1 MKRKLALLLTAAMT
15 AASLAACGSSS
26 ASGDTAADTTAAAE
40 TGASETAESTEGS
53 NSGSANLVM
62 AWWGNQTRNERTQ
75 KIIDLYSEQNPGVA
89 IDGQFSEF
97 NDYWQK
103 LATAAA
109 GHSMPDIVQMDYKY
123 LNQYVTNGLLVDLT
137 PYVEDGT
144 IDTVDCNQ
152 DVLNSGSVNGGLYA
166 LCNGINSPAL
176 LYNKTLLDENGITVK
191 DNMTLDEFIDVCKE
205 VYEKTGYKTN
215 LCYNQNEQWIEYF
228 LRADDIVLYEDG
240 KLGGDSY
247 EPYADFFKLYED
259 GLKDGYVIDPSVFAE
274 RSIGSVEQDPL
285 VYGSSPETMSWCAFA
300 YSNQLTATVSAAPE
314 GTEIGLT
321 TWPSADPK
329 KSDYL
334 KPSQFF
340 AISSDS
346 KNPEEAAKILN
357 FITNDVDCNNILLG
371 ERGIP
376 LSSKTAEAIAPNLD
390 ETTQKV
396 ITFVNDVVSANSSQV
411 NPPSTNGASEVNDLI
426 NKLQEQ
432 VCYGQLSAEDAGK
445 QLFEQ
450 GNQIMAENAG

>member
-1 MKRKLALLLTAAMT
+1 MKRKFALLLAAAMT
-15 AASLAACGSSS
+15 AASLAGCGSSS
-26 ASGDTAADTTAAAE
+26 ASGDTAADTTAAEAG
-40 TGASETAESTEGS
+40 TTETAESTEGS

-75 KIIDLYSEQNPGVA
+75 KIIDLYSEQNPGVT

-109 GHSMPDIVQMDYKY
+109 GHSMTDIVQMDYKY

-144 IDTVDCNQ
+144 IDTADCNQ

-450 GNQIMAENAG
+450 GNQIMAENAE

>member
-15 AASLAACGSSS
+15 AASLAGCGSSS
-26 ASGDTAADTTAAAE
+26 ASGDTAADTTAAEAG
-40 TGASETAESTEGS
+40 TTETAESTEGS

-75 KIIDLYSEQNPGVA
+75 KIIDLYSEQNPGVT

-137 PYVEDGT
+137 PYIEDGT
-144 IDTVDCNQ
+144 INTADCNQ

>member
-1 MKRKLALLLTAAMT
+1 MKRKFALLLAAAMT
-15 AASLAACGSSS
+15 AASLAGCGSSS
-26 ASGDTAADTTAAAE
+26 ASGDTAADTTAAEAG
-40 TGASETAESTEGS
+40 TTETAESTEGS

-75 KIIDLYSEQNPGVA
+75 KIIDLYSEQNPGVT

-144 IDTVDCNQ
+144 IDTADCNQ

-166 LCNGINSPAL
+166 LCNGIKSPAL

-450 GNQIMAENAG
+450 GNQIMAENAE

>member
-15 AASLAACGSSS
+15 AASLAGCGSSS
-26 ASGDTAADTTAAAE
+26 ASGDTAADTTAAE
-40 TGASETAESTEGS
+40 VGTTETAESTEGS

-75 KIIDLYSEQNPGVA
+75 KIIDLYSEQNPGVT

-137 PYVEDGT
+137 PYIEDGT
-144 IDTVDCNQ
+144 INTADCNQ

-450 GNQIMAENAG
+450 GNQIMAENAE

>member
-1 MKRKLALLLTAAMT
+1 MKRKFALLLAAAMT
-15 AASLAACGSSS
+15 AASLAGCGSSS
-26 ASGDTAADTTAAAE
+26 ASGDTAADTTAAEAG
-40 TGASETAESTEGS
+40 TTETAESTEGS

-75 KIIDLYSEQNPGVA
+75 KIIDLYSEQNPGVT

-144 IDTVDCNQ
+144 IDTADCNQ

-166 LCNGINSPAL
+166 LCNGINSPAF

-340 AISSDS
+340 AISTDS

-450 GNQIMAENAG
+450 GNQIMAENAE

>member
-1 MKRKLALLLTAAMT
+1 MKRKFALLLAAAMT
-15 AASLAACGSSS
+15 AASLAGCGNSS
-26 ASGDTAADTTAAAE
+26 ASGDTAADTTAAEAG
-40 TGASETAESTEGS
+40 TTETAESTEGS

-75 KIIDLYSEQNPGVA
+75 KIIDLYSEQNPGVT

-137 PYVEDGT
+137 PYIEDGT
-144 IDTVDCNQ
+144 INTADCNQ
-152 DVLNSGSVNGGLYA
+152 DVLNSGSVDGGLYA

-450 GNQIMAENAG
+450 GNQIMAENAE

>member
-1 MKRKLALLLTAAMT
+1 MKRKFALLLAAAMT
-15 AASLAACGSSS
+15 AASLAGCGSSS
-26 ASGDTAADTTAAAE
+26 ASGDMAADTTAAEAG
-40 TGASETAESTEGS
+40 TTETAESTEGS

-75 KIIDLYSEQNPGVA
+75 KIIDLYSEQNPGVT

-144 IDTVDCNQ
+144 IDTADCNQ

-321 TWPSADPK
+321 TWPSADTK

-340 AISSDS
+340 AISTDS

-450 GNQIMAENAG
+450 GNQIMAENAE

>member
-1 MKRKLALLLTAAMT
+1 MKRKFALLLAAAMT
-15 AASLAACGSSS
+15 AASLAGCGSSS
-26 ASGDTAADTTAAAE
+26 ASGDTAADTTAA
-40 TGASETAESTEGS
+40 GAGTTETAESTEGS

-75 KIIDLYSEQNPGVA
+75 KIIDLYSEQNPGVT

-137 PYVEDGT
+137 PYIEDGT
-144 IDTVDCNQ
+144 INTADCNQ
-152 DVLNSGSVNGGLYA
+152 DVLNSGSVDGGLYA
-166 LCNGINSPAL
+166 LCNGINAPAL

-215 LCYNQNEQWIEYF
+215 LCYNQNEQWLEYF

-247 EPYADFFKLYED
+247 EPYAEFFKLYED
-259 GLKDGYVIDPSVFAE
+259 GLKDGYVIEPSVFAE

-340 AISSDS
+340 AISTDS

-390 ETTQKV
+390 ENTQKV
-396 ITFVNDVVSANSSQV
+396 ISFVNDVVSANSSQV

>member
-40 TGASETAESTEGS
+40 TGASETAESTDGS
-53 NSGSANLVM
+53 NSGSTNLVM

-75 KIIDLYSEQNPGVA
+75 KIIDLYSEQNPGVT

-137 PYVEDGT
+137 PYIEDGT
-144 IDTVDCNQ
+144 INTADCNQ

-247 EPYADFFKLYED
+247 EPYSDFFKLYED

-340 AISSDS
+340 AISTDS

>member
-26 ASGDTAADTTAAAE
+26 ASGDTAADTTAAEAG
-40 TGASETAESTEGS
+40 TTETAESTEGS

-144 IDTVDCNQ
+144 IDTADCNQ

>member
-1 MKRKLALLLTAAMT
+1 MKRKFALLLAAAMT

-40 TGASETAESTEGS
+40 TGASETAESTDGS
-53 NSGSANLVM
+53 NSGSTNLVM

-75 KIIDLYSEQNPGVA
+75 KIIDLYSEQNPGVT

-137 PYVEDGT
+137 PYIEDGT
-144 IDTVDCNQ
+144 INTADCNQ

-340 AISSDS
+340 AISTDS

>member
-1 MKRKLALLLTAAMT
+1 MKRKFALLLAAAMT
-15 AASLAACGSSS
+15 AASLAGCGSSS
-26 ASGDTAADTTAAAE
+26 ASGDTAADTTAAEAG
-40 TGASETAESTEGS
+40 TTETAESTEGS

-75 KIIDLYSEQNPGVA
+75 KIIDLYSEQNPGVT

-144 IDTVDCNQ
+144 IDTADCNQ

-176 LYNKTLLDENGITVK
+176 IYNKTLLDENGITVK

-450 GNQIMAENAG
+450 GNQIMAENAE

>member
-1 MKRKLALLLTAAMT
+1 MKRKFALLLAAAMT
-15 AASLAACGSSS
+15 AASLAGCGSSS
-26 ASGDTAADTTAAAE
+26 ASGDTAADTTAAEAG
-40 TGASETAESTEGS
+40 TTETAESTEGS

-75 KIIDLYSEQNPGVA
+75 KIIDLYSEQNPGVT

-144 IDTVDCNQ
+144 IDTADCNQ

-259 GLKDGYVIDPSVFAE
+259 GLKDSYVIDPSVFAE

-450 GNQIMAENAG
+450 GNQIMAENAE

>member
-1 MKRKLALLLTAAMT
+1 MKRKFALLLAAAMT
-15 AASLAACGSSS
+15 AASLAGCGSSS
-26 ASGDTAADTTAAAE
+26 ASGDTAADTTAAEAG
-40 TGASETAESTEGS
+40 TTETAESTEGS

-75 KIIDLYSEQNPGVA
+75 KIIDLYSEQNPGVT

-144 IDTVDCNQ
+144 INTADCNQ

-340 AISSDS
+340 AISTDS

>member
-1 MKRKLALLLTAAMT
+1 MKRKFALLLAAAMT
-15 AASLAACGSSS
+15 AASLAGCGSSS
-26 ASGDTAADTTAAAE
+26 ASGDTAADTTAAEAG
-40 TGASETAESTEGS
+40 TTETAESTEGS

-75 KIIDLYSEQNPGVA
+75 KIIDLYSEQNPGVT

-137 PYVEDGT
+137 PYIEDGT
-144 IDTVDCNQ
+144 INTADCNQ
-152 DVLNSGSVNGGLYA
+152 DVLNSGSVDGGLYA
-166 LCNGINSPAL
+166 LCNGINAPAL
-176 LYNKTLLDENGITVK
+176 LYNKTLLDENGIKVK

-215 LCYNQNEQWIEYF
+215 LCYNQNEQWLEYF

-247 EPYADFFKLYED
+247 EPYAEFFKLYED
-259 GLKDGYVIDPSVFAE
+259 GLKDGYVIEPSVFAE

-340 AISSDS
+340 AISTDS

-450 GNQIMAENAG
+450 GNQIMAENAE

>member
-1 MKRKLALLLTAAMT
+1 MKRKFALLLAAAMT
-15 AASLAACGSSS
+15 AASLAGCGSSS
-26 ASGDTAADTTAAAE
+26 ASGDTAADTTAAEAG
-40 TGASETAESTEGS
+40 TTETAESTEGS

-75 KIIDLYSEQNPGVA
+75 KIIDLYSEQNPGVT

-137 PYVEDGT
+137 PYIEDGT
-144 IDTVDCNQ
+144 INTADCNQ
-152 DVLNSGSVNGGLYA
+152 DVLNSGSVDGGLYA

-340 AISSDS
+340 AISTDS

-450 GNQIMAENAG
+450 GNQIMAENAE